1 MTLVFNKKAWHYKL
15 ILYVWSE
22 KFFLDTSELDWK
34 AMENMKGD
42 DIMELGWQN
51 VPRISKP
58 KTVNL
63 CPYCRA
69 VVASVVLLPF
79 HAIWRL
85 FPHKKREETRAA
97 MMKRS
102 DRNFTI
108 VRGVVAGAFGAFGV
122 YKIIEGDYWFGAFYM
137 VLVAFNVRSPE
148 IFKWVATKLNPAMER
163 LAKWNFK
170 RWKKNQ
176 GKPKRMKVTP
186 EFFKKLSEKHDAI
199 CPPIFFVDVKD
210 AKELI

>member
-22 KFFLDTSELDWK
+22 RFFLDTSELDWK
-34 AMENMKGD
+34 AMEGMKGD
-42 DIMELGWQN
+42 EIMDMGWQN
-51 VPRISKP
+51 VPRLSKP

-69 VVASVVLLPF
+69 VVASVATLPLVF
-79 HAIWRL
+79 LWRL
-85 FPHKKREETRAA
+85 FPHKKTERTRAEI
-97 MMKRS
+97 MKRS
-102 DRNFTI
+102 ERSSKI
-108 VRGVVAGAFGAFGV
+108 IRYSVAGGFVAFGV
-122 YKIIEGDYWFGAFYM
+122 WKIIDGDWEWSIFYF
-137 VLVAFNVRSPE
+137 VLAAFNTKSPE
-148 IFKWVATKLNPAMER
+148 IFKWVTTKLNPFLDR
-163 LAKWNFK
+163 LFNWQHK
-170 RWKKNQ
+170 RKKES
-176 GKPKRMKVTP
+176 KPKTMKVTP